1 MATNNSDNPEGKNK
15 SNSNS
20 DYKNKGPSISEIME
34 KIDIPSFCNQH
45 LPAPVKKQSKNWL
58 YDCPVCGE
66 GGKKKLSFTPGVAK
80 NIPGPWRCNNDNDG
94 QGGGCGL
101 KGNLYSFLTK
111 IMGMAAKDAVNLL
124 KEAAGIPVDSDQSKE
139 KSKPGRK
146 SGGKKGQGGGQDNF
160 ENRRKDPLPIAP
172 PSSAKIYTRFVELT
186 HLTPEHRADM
196 KKKRGFTD
204 ATIDTLR
211 FRSGGEYVAGVL
223 TQLKEEFSADE
234 LALSGVMTRQNN
246 TLIPCEQL
254 LQDRV
259 IIPYLDAQGEGGE
272 PEVYHLRPHK
282 LGFKD
287 VAPQPYAKKFLIDNS
302 AHSAPAK
309 TIVFT
314 EGEFKAAALS
324 AEWGIPAQAV
334 PGVSSFAG
342 IYFER
347 LVGVLRE
354 AEVEKIVIVYDNE
367 EKGDSTLPNY
377 KEKLEDRFDTPFYA
391 YIMGYKLAKEGF
403 QAVIGNLPDAWRE
416 RGKIDFD
423 MALAQGRTKAD
434 IEKVIQAAVPPK
446 EFLNGLPEEAGPV
459 VQRKIARFF
468 KNFAVRREYN
478 KYLATRY
485 KGKEKYDEVISN
497 FVINIKNNFHT
508 GEGVIRNIELIN
520 EFGETSDS
528 FTLEPGDMA
537 GGDAFK
543 KFCFSKGNYIFK
555 GNTADLTNIWEYEF
569 SRDAGTVIH
578 IPEKIGRIDARTWLF
593 GNMAIRDGKV
603 YRPGEDGIIWIDEA
617 GYKPQSLHLGP
628 KDEPIED
635 AIPSLYD
642 GPVNI
647 QGVAEKLRHCVG
659 GYEAYIGIGWIVMT
673 IFSKDI
679 FGKYKCL
686 PFLFPHGKRESG
698 KSSFMRWMIRFF
710 GVENDGI
717 SLPETSQNY
726 IMRALQYFSS
736 MGVWFDEYRNSPD
749 VTKKDGYLRSAYNR
763 QLSGKGIKNTFGARG
778 YDVAGTIAVTGE
790 EVPKDSGLFT
800 RSCFIQLSSNKRN
813 REYYDELNVDCEKFS
828 GFVYHLIL
836 NYEQYRQ
843 KILKK
848 VSALKKALV
857 SLKISDRTA
866 ENWAILAGCFEATV
880 RDDEKFIEW
889 VMDVC
894 QALKMTG
901 ENDHAL
907 NQFWDDINY
916 LVSAGE
922 ISTIKFMEYRG
933 IEGTLVVWFRGLH
946 DAWSMHYRKKTGKE
960 PFDWKSVS
968 NYLRDEPYFKE
979 AKSAKISSATK
990 HCFFIDTEKAPEN
1003 VKEIASYLE
1012 NTRSFQAMGGDD
1024 E

>member
-1 MATNNSDNPEGKNK
+1 MANP
-15 SNSNS
+15 
-20 DYKNKGPSISEIME
+20 DQVNKGPTISEILE
-34 KIDIPSFCNQH
+34 KVDIPAFCSQH
-45 LPAPVKKQSKNWL
+45 LPAPAKKQTKNWL

-66 GGKKKLSFTPGVAK
+66 GGKKKLSFTPGVA
-80 NIPGPWRCNNDNDG
+80 NDIPGPWRCNNKEG
-94 QGGGCGL
+94 QCGL

-111 IMGMAAKDAVNLL
+111 IMGMDKKDAVNLL
-124 KEAAGIPVDSDQSKE
+124 KEAAGLPADQSKE
-139 KSKPGRK
+139 NGKPGRK
-146 SGGKKGQGGGQDNF
+146 PGGKKGQGGQDNF
-160 ENRRKDPLPIAP
+160 ESSRRKDPLPIAP
-172 PSSAKIYTRFVELT
+172 PSSAKIYSRFVELT
-186 HLTPEHRADM
+186 HLTDAHRQEM
-196 KKKRGFTD
+196 KKKRGFSD
-204 ATIDTLR
+204 QTIDALK

-259 IIPYLDAQGEGGE
+259 IIPYLDEQGEA
-272 PEVYHLRPHK
+272 YHLRPHK

-287 VAPQPYAKKFLIDNS
+287 VAPQPYSKSFLS
-302 AHSAPAK
+302 SRPK

-324 AEWGIPAQAV
+324 AEWGIPSLAV

-342 IYFER
+342 IYFDR
-347 LVGVLRE
+347 LIGVLRE
-354 AEVEKIVIVYDNE
+354 AEIEKIVIIYDNE

-377 KEKLEDRFDTPFYA
+377 KEKLEDRYDTPFYA

-403 QAVIGNLPDAWRE
+403 QAVIGNLPNEWRE
-416 RGKIDFD
+416 KGKIDFD
-423 MALAQGRTKAD
+423 MALAQGRSKQD
-434 IEKVIQAAVPPK
+434 IEEIIQSAVPPK
-446 EFLNGLPEEAGPV
+446 EFLNEIPEEARPV

-468 KNFAVRREYN
+468 KSFAVRREYN

-485 KGKEKYDEVISN
+485 KGKDKYEEVISN

-520 EFGETSDS
+520 EFGEVSKS
-528 FTLEPGDMA
+528 FTLEPEHMSGS
-537 GGDAFK
+537 DAFK
-543 KFCFSKGNYIFK
+543 KFCFGKGNYIFK
-555 GNTADLTNIWEYEF
+555 GNSADLTNIWEFEF
-569 SRDAGTVIH
+569 SRDAGTAIH
-578 IPEKIGRIDARTWLF
+578 IPEKIGRIDDDKMTVWLF
-593 GNMAIRDGKV
+593 GNMAIKDGKV
-603 YRPGEDGIIWIDEA
+603 YRPGEDGIIWIDET
-617 GYKPQSLHLGP
+617 GYKPQSLHLSH

-635 AIPSLYD
+635 AIPSLYE

-659 GYEAYIGIGWIVMT
+659 GYEAYIGIGWVVMT

-679 FGKYKCL
+679 FSKYKVL

-698 KSSFMRWMIRFF
+698 KSSFLRWIIRFF
-710 GVENDGI
+710 GIESDGI

-726 IMRALQYFSS
+726 IMRALGYFSS
-736 MGVWFDEYRNSPD
+736 LGVWFDEYRNEPQ
-749 VTKKDGYLRSAYNR
+749 VTKKDGFLRSAYNR
-763 QLSGKGIKNTFGARG
+763 QMSGKGIKQTFGAISNP
-778 YDVAGTIAVTGE
+778 VLGTISITGE

-813 REYYDELNVDCEKFS
+813 RDYYDELNVDCEKFS
-828 GFVYHLIL
+828 GFTYHLIT

-848 VSALKKALV
+848 ISFLKKTLV

-907 NQFWDDINY
+907 NQFWDDINF
-916 LVSAGE
+916 LVSSGE
-922 ISTIKFMEYRG
+922 ISTVKFMEYRG
-933 IEGTLVVWFRGLH
+933 IENTLVIWFRGLH
-946 DAWSMHYRKKTGKE
+946 DAWSIHYRKKTGKE

-990 HCFFIDTEKAPEN
+990 YCFFVDTEKAPEN

-1012 NTRSFQAMGGDD
+1012 NTRNFRSGEGDG

>member
-1 MATNNSDNPEGKNK
+1 MSQKTE
-15 SNSNS
+15 
-20 DYKNKGPSISEIME
+20 PSIAEIVRQL
-34 KIDIPSFCNQH
+34 DIESFANQH
-45 LPAPVKKQSKNWL
+45 LPQPVKKERKNWL
-58 YDCPVCGE
+58 YDCTVCGE
-66 GGKKKLSFTPGVAK
+66 GGKKKLSFSPTKGM
-80 NIPGPWRCNNDNDG
+80 WTCNACN
-94 QGGGCGL
+94 L
-101 KGNLYSFLTK
+101 TGNLFSFLEK
-111 IMGMAAKDAVNLL
+111 VMGMSKRDAANLL
-124 KEAAGIPVDSDQSKE
+124 KGAAGIPVEPQKE
-139 KSKPGRK
+139 RGK
-146 SGGKKGQGGGQDNF
+146 SGSKKGRDRD
-160 ENRRKDPLPIAP
+160 EMSNRRKDPLPIAP

-204 ATIDTLR
+204 KTIDNLK

-223 TQLKEEFSADE
+223 NQLKEEFSADE
-234 LALSGVMTRQNN
+234 LALSGAMTRQNN

-259 IIPYLDAQGEGGE
+259 IIPYLDVPGENRRQGEGDIPE

-287 VAPQPYAKKFLIDNS
+287 VAPQPYSKNFLS
-302 AHSAPAK
+302 THPKA
-309 TIVFT
+309 IVFT

-324 AEWGIPAQAV
+324 SVWGIPALAV

-342 IYFER
+342 IYFDR
-347 LVGVLRE
+347 LIGVLRE
-354 AEVEKIVIVYDNE
+354 AETEKIVIIYDNE

-391 YIMGYKLAKEGF
+391 YIMGYKLVKEGF

-416 RGKIDFD
+416 KGKIDFD

-434 IEKVIQAAVPPK
+434 IEKVIQSAVPPK
-446 EFLNGLPEEAGPV
+446 EFLNGLPDDARPV

-485 KGKEKYDEVISN
+485 KGKEKYEEVISN
-497 FVINIKNNFHT
+497 FVINIKNNFCT

-520 EFGETSDS
+520 EFGEVSDS
-528 FTLEPGDMA
+528 FTLESGDMA

-603 YRPGEDGIIWIDEA
+603 YRPGEDGIIWIDEI

-659 GYEAYIGIGWIVMT
+659 GYEAYVGIGWVVMS

-679 FGKYKCL
+679 FSKYKCL

-698 KSSFMRWMIRFF
+698 KSSFMRWIIRFF
-710 GVENDGI
+710 GVESDGI

-726 IMRALQYFSS
+726 IMRALGYFSS

-778 YDVAGTIAVTGE
+778 YDVAGTIAITGE
-790 EVPKDSGLFT
+790 EVPRDSGLFT

-828 GFVYHLIL
+828 GFTYHLIT
-836 NYEQYRQ
+836 NYEQYR
-843 KILKK
+843 KEILK
-848 VSALKKALV
+848 SIAAMKKALV

-866 ENWAILAGCFEATV
+866 ENWAIVVGCFTATV
-880 RDDEKFIEW
+880 KQDDELIKW
-889 VMDVC
+889 VVKMC
-894 QALKMTG
+894 QDLKMSG

-907 NQFWDDINY
+907 NQFWDDTNY
-916 LVSAGE
+916 LVSLNE
-922 ISTIKFMEYRG
+922 SDVNKIMEYRSTEG
-933 IEGTLVVWFRGLH
+933 ILVFWFKGLY
-946 DAWSMHYRKKTGKE
+946 DAWSIHYRKKTGRE
-960 PFDWKSVS
+960 PFDRNSIL
-968 NYLRDEPYFKE
+968 NYLKDEPYFKE
-979 AKSAKISSATK
+979 QKNVRIKKMGTK
-990 HCFFIDTEKAPEN
+990 LCCLIDIDKAPES
-1003 VKEIASYLE
+1003 VKEIASYFE
-1012 NTRSFQAMGGDD
+1012 SNAKSGWDEIDD
-1024 E
+1024 EENG